1 MLQEYERRM
10 LSYGVPAPPPVP
22 PPPAAAPPQQLY
34 GGHGLVGADLGAQHG
49 GHGVK
54 QVSSCRQQSQPKI
67 PRFPPLHSYFIFSY
81 QTAVKCRAHSCLEI
95 LLNGQ

>member
-34 GGHGLVGADLGAQHG
+34 GGHGGLVGADLGAQHG

-54 QVSSCRQQSQPKI
+54 QVSKN
-67 PRFPPLHSYFIFSY
+67 PPSVRIFKAHLLRSIRTSYFHI
-81 QTAVKCRAHSCLEI
+81 R
-95 LLNGQ
+95 LL

>member
-34 GGHGLVGADLGAQHG
+34 GGHGGLVGADLGAQYG
-49 GHGVK
+49 GQGVK
-54 QVSSCRQQSQPKI
+54 QVSSCSHQSQPTI
-67 PRFPPLHSYFIFSY
+67 PLHLLRSIRTSYFHI
-81 QTAVKCRAHSCLEI
+81 R
-95 LLNGQ
+95 LL

>member
-34 GGHGLVGADLGAQHG
+34 GGLVGADLGAQYG
-49 GHGVK
+49 GQGVK
-54 QVSSCRQQSQPKI
+54 QVSSCPHQSQPTI
-67 PRFPPLHSYFIFSY
+67 PLNLLRSRTSYFHI
-81 QTAVKCRAHSCLEI
+81 R
-95 LLNGQ
+95 LL

>member
-34 GGHGLVGADLGAQHG
+34 GGHGGLVGAELGAQHG
-49 GHGVK
+49 GQGVK
-54 QVSSCRQQSQPKI
+54 QVSSCPHQSQPTI
-67 PRFPPLHSYFIFSY
+67 PLHLLRSFHTSYFHM
-81 QTAVKCRAHSCLEI
+81 R
-95 LLNGQ
+95 LL

>member
-34 GGHGLVGADLGAQHG
+34 GGHGGLVGADLGAQHCG
-49 GHGVK
+49 QGVK
-54 QVSSCRQQSQPKI
+54 QVSSCPHQSQPTI
-67 PRFPPLHSYFIFSY
+67 PLNLLRSRTSYFHI
-81 QTAVKCRAHSCLEI
+81 R
-95 LLNGQ
+95 LL

>member
-1 MLQEYERRM
+1 MMQEYERRM

-34 GGHGLVGADLGAQHG
+34 GGHGGLVGADLGAQHG

-67 PRFPPLHSYFIFSY
+67 LRLFAFSKPISSAPFVLHIFISDCC
-81 QTAVKCRAHSCLEI
+81 KM
-95 LLNGQ
+95 

>member
-34 GGHGLVGADLGAQHG
+34 GGHGGLVGAELGAQLG
-49 GHGVK
+49 GQGVK
-54 QVSSCRQQSQPKI
+54 QVSSCPHQSQPTILRLFKS
-67 PRFPPLHSYFIFSY
+67 PSSPLHS
-81 QTAVKCRAHSCLEI
+81 
-95 LLNGQ
+95 

>member
-34 GGHGLVGADLGAQHG
+34 GGHGGLVGADLGAQYG
-49 GHGVK
+49 GQGVK
-54 QVSSCRQQSQPKI
+54 QVSSCSHQSQPTI
-67 PRFPPLHSYFIFSY
+67 PLHLLRSRTSYFHI
-81 QTAVKCRAHSCLEI
+81 R
-95 LLNGQ
+95 LL